1 MPYRRAGKGASES
14 PAGKPRA
21 RRRVLPSEAP
31 CPAIRR
37 CRLLLPSGPAF
48 SVRHTCRGLPACPA
62 PPEKNGPSG
71 MAGSSSCGLHSPPF
85 PPSRLLAARHL
96 HGVATARNRASL
108 LRKTLLL
115 SEFIPGLLLPDIRLF
130 SPYPPCLPYRHSAL
144 GAGLTP
150 EQGNFRSPDGSSIIR
165 LFSPF
170 HARRN
175 RHAPFRRPRKQ

>member
-1 MPYRRAGKGASES
+1 MPRN
-14 PAGKPRA
+14 PALPPALALRPGLSCAPHMPGPS
-21 RRRVLPSEAP
+21 RVPGP
-31 CPAIRR
+31 HRKKRPFRHGGQ
-37 CRLLLPSGPAF
+37 LLLRPA
-48 SVRHTCRGLPACPA
+48 L
-62 PPEKNGPSG
+62 
-71 MAGSSSCGLHSPPF
+71 PPF
-85 PPSRLLAARHL
+85 PPSRLLGARHL

-144 GAGLTP
+144 DAGLTP